1 MSLLRFH
8 ADHSETSKI
17 RALFPYLTRATSTTH
32 IRRACYVPFSPR
44 PEKIP
49 GCLFLVNTPDVQIKK
64 RLTEHD
70 LQLACSASGLSQ
82 LQRSNKNLLAV
93 SFPNHSAAASALH
106 VLSIT
111 LPSLTGGSL
120 DVKASYHGPFPLR
133 TFSCEARDLAIDHST
148 VGDRVLE
155 ALRESGTEIRAPFEV
170 LRQETSDPQ
179 EDRIRYLLKFDWGN
193 RPPCT
198 PWVHCFYFPLDHSSH
213 NVGLAVR
220 AVFKTE
226 DVLKPCSF
234 CGQQCQRGRANRCPF
249 TTVIGKR

>member
-1 MSLLRFH
+1 MPF
-8 ADHSETSKI
+8 AP
-17 RALFPYLTRATSTTH
+17 RA
-32 IRRACYVPFSPR
+32 
-44 PEKIP
+44 EKIP
-49 GCLFLVNTPDVQIKK
+49 GCLFLVNTPDVRTKR

-82 LQRSNKNLLAV
+82 LQRANKNLLTV
-93 SFPNHSAAASALH
+93 SFPNHSAAASALRS
-106 VLSIT
+106 LSIA
-111 LPSLTGGSL
+111 LPSVTGESL
-120 DVKASYHGPFPLR
+120 NVKAAYHGPFPLR
-133 TFSCEARDLAIDHST
+133 TFYCDAAGLDIDHRT

-170 LRQETSDPQ
+170 LRQETTSDPQ
-179 EDRIRYLLKFDWGN
+179 DVRRFYLIKFDWGN

-198 PWVHCFYFPLDHSSH
+198 PWVQCFYFPLDHWSR
-213 NVGLAVR
+213 NVDLTVC
-220 AVFKTE
+220 AVFKPV